1 MSTPVSLGDPENDHA
16 GIRARS
22 ARLGE
27 REKCGTASRNFVVG
41 ITPFSYALILFAWMM
56 TNASPADDTGAVAK
70 QPIAMVLLSAIAAHH
85 RRSRCGLVG
94 RTSDG
99 ETRSTIRLLLGADSD
114 PVRCAIR
121 ELVEES
127 QAITVTGEARN
138 CHELGLPLARSRT
151 QARCRLDGV
160 GDAG

>member
-1 MSTPVSLGDPENDHA
+1 
-16 GIRARS
+16 
-22 ARLGE
+22 
-27 REKCGTASRNFVVG
+27 
-41 ITPFSYALILFAWMM
+41 MM

-114 PVRCAIR
+114 RCAAPSANWSKSR
-121 ELVEES
+121 KPS
-127 QAITVTGEARN
+127 Q
-138 CHELGLPLARSRT
+138 
-151 QARCRLDGV
+151 
-160 GDAG
+160 